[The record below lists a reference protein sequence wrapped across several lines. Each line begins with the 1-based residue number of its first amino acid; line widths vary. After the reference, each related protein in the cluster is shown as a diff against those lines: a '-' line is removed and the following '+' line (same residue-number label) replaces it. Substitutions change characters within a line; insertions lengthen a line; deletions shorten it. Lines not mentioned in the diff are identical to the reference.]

1 MLKFDHVSF
10 SYPGMKQTVKDLSFE
25 VHAGEV
31 VAMIG
36 SNGAGK
42 STVSRLAN
50 GLLRPDSGHV
60 YVDGEDTGK
69 VRTSAIAKKVGFL
82 FQNPDRQICQNTVR
96 EEIAFGP
103 QVQGVPQDEIERRTE
118 EMLQTFELDGDWFPF
133 TRSRGERQR
142 IALASVLACNPE
154 LVILDEPTTG
164 LDYRE
169 CIRIMD
175 YITGLS
181 FEKGLTVLMVSH
193 DMELVQE
200 YAQRV
205 LVLTD
210 GRLVDEGP
218 TGRIMKDM
226 SVLGQ
231 AHVLPAQI
239 PMLALRFG
247 DKFSDV
253 YTVEEMAEAIHREK
267 TAKVIAMEN
276 NKSDAVSTEGI
287 QGRGRKAADTNAG
300 TGKKSGNEPD
310 EKGARP

>member
-10 SYPGMKQTVKDLSFE
+10 SYPGMEQTVKDLSFE

-142 IALASVLACNPE
+142 IALASVLACNPR

-239 PMLALRFG
+239 PMLALRLG

-267 TAKVIAMEN
+267 A
-276 NKSDAVSTEGI
+276 AV
-287 QGRGRKAADTNAG
+287 
-300 TGKKSGNEPD
+300 TG
-310 EKGARP
+310 EKGGKGASS

>member
-10 SYPGMKQTVKDLSFE
+10 SYPGMTQTVKDLSFE

-142 IALASVLACNPE
+142 IALASVLACNPR

-210 GRLVDEGP
+210 GRLVGEGP

-267 TAKVIAMEN
+267 
-276 NKSDAVSTEGI
+276 AV
-287 QGRGRKAADTNAG
+287 G
-300 TGKKSGNEPD
+300 TGKKSG
-310 EKGARP
+310 KGVRP

>member
-10 SYPGMKQTVKDLSFE
+10 SYPGMTQTVKDLSFE

-69 VRTSAIAKKVGFL
+69 VRTSVIAKKVGFL

-103 QVQGVPQDEIERRTE
+103 QVQGVPQDETEKRTE

-142 IALASVLACNPE
+142 IALASVLACSPE

-181 FEKGLTVLMVSH
+181 REQGLTVLMVSH

-210 GRLVDEGP
+210 GRLVGEGP

-247 DKFSDV
+247 EKFSDV

-267 TAKVIAMEN
+267 AAEAAAMKN
-276 NKSDAVSTEGI
+276 GRADANTI
-287 QGRGRKAADTNAG
+287 ADTKHQGANAIAAG
-300 TGKKSGNEPD
+300 DKSGNAPD
-310 EKGARP
+310 EKGARS